1 MKAHLRT
8 PEQALM
14 GKHYAEVNRLAWKFR
29 KATGG
34 QLRLAMLSFV
44 PEALRPEVEAK
55 VIELQ
60 AKHNAGIKR

>member
-1 MKAHLRT
+1 
-8 PEQALM
+8 M

-60 AKHNAGIKR
+60 LKHSKG